1 MGFPGVAVSKELA
14 CQCKRHGFNPWVRKI
29 PWNRKWQPTP
39 VFLSG
44 KSHGQRS
51 LVGYSPWGHK
61 ELNATEH
68 VMKGLKKKSLQKL
81 LGGGRGMSLE
91 AWQRSTCVR
100 VRVTSEFDL
109 YCRGSGL
116 QLSQRKRFPALDHPF
131 CTPSPTAASGKMLAW
146 VVKQ

>member
-1 MGFPGVAVSKELA
+1 MGDLGSIPGPGRSPGE
-14 CQCKRHGFNPWVRKI
+14 GNGNP
-29 PWNRKWQPTP
+29 PQDSC
-39 VFLSG
+39 LE